1 MKLPSF
7 GICVLVFDVPSR
19 FQRHTDCVIDV
30 KADYSPMTYCDEELS
45 SYNQHVCAFQC
56 SAEVA
61 VCFWQH
67 HVFPVEPKS
76 KHGIGNPFVFLL
88 FRTYRMQPFSSWPT
102 NRTWR
107 APWQQQRSPSSSRS
121 TPSQH
126 TPGMFKPAAPW
137 QERGESN
144 APPAFSITEH
154 DSAFTN
160 MWRSWQKHASV
171 YHSFCWNNSLWNTY
185 QDASDL
191 SLQSTCQSGLD
202 EVARCGKLE
211 ENNGLK
217 VLKLNQP
224 LRHRKGRSV
233 RIIYSVLSL
242 WPWHLWPKLPRHVYS
257 MTYSQCDILKKPA
270 LCVPQPRKHDN
281 RQASKSVWWFDYI
294 LVIWRLCT
302 EGEKVLTKC

>member
-7 GICVLVFDVPSR
+7 GICVLVFDVPTR
-19 FQRHTDCVIDV
+19 FQTHTDCVIDV

-45 SYNQHVCAFQC
+45 SYSQHVCAFLC

-61 VCFWQH
+61 VFNNIACFQWNLSADTVSVTH
-67 HVFPVEPKS
+67 FF
-76 KHGIGNPFVFLL
+76 IL

-107 APWQQQRSPSSSRS
+107 VPWQRQRSPSSSRS

-126 TPGMFKPAAPW
+126 TPGMFKLAAPW

-144 APPAFSITEH
+144 APPALSIT
-154 DSAFTN
+154 DYYSTFTN
-160 MWRSWQKHASV
+160 MWRSWQKHASA

-185 QDASDL
+185 QNASDL

-202 EVARCGKLE
+202 EVAGCGKLE

-224 LRHRKGRSV
+224 LGHRKGRSV

-242 WPWHLWPKLPRHVYS
+242 W
-257 MTYSQCDILKKPA
+257 
-270 LCVPQPRKHDN
+270 
-281 RQASKSVWWFDYI
+281 
-294 LVIWRLCT
+294 
-302 EGEKVLTKC
+302 